1 VRGVPT
7 QGPSAVKLGLEDAR
21 RLSARVWPEKGGRPW
36 RAARSTYGRC
46 GMSVS
51 QVELAKLPPEMQT
64 LLDRVPPEYMHDL
77 ALDLAWAALVAPRR
91 PDALY
96 QVIREWEATL
106 DEIDLAG
113 DDLPEILRAR
123 EEVRSGIGM
132 TPDELRTYLEDE
144 DDGQ

>member
-1 VRGVPT
+1 
-7 QGPSAVKLGLEDAR
+7 
-21 RLSARVWPEKGGRPW
+21 
-36 RAARSTYGRC
+36 
-46 GMSVS
+46 MSVS

-64 LLDRVPPEYMHDL
+64 LLDRVPSEYMHDL
-77 ALDLAWAALVAPRR
+77 ALDLAWAALVASRR

-96 QVIREWEATL
+96 QVIKDWEVTL

-132 TPDELRTYLEDE
+132 TPDELRAYLEDK
-144 DDGQ
+144 DDDQ